1 LDKIGSGYE
10 YRIHLSSADEINED
24 LIKSIKAAYKKKPIS
39 ISIEEDVFIPQW
51 QKVEV
56 KRSAEYVKENPESLL
71 DFDDFIENFERDYLT
86 LN

>member
-1 LDKIGSGYE
+1 MDKIGSGYE

>member
-1 LDKIGSGYE
+1 MNTVC
-10 YRIHLSSADEINED
+10 HFSSSDEINED